1 MKAAEVTC
9 GMMTVEEDKI
19 KDVPGYLV
27 IGSRK
32 K

>member
-1 MKAAEVTC
+1 MKATEVIC
-9 GMMTVEEDKI
+9 GMMTVEGDKI
-19 KDVPGYLV
+19 KDMPQYLV

>member
-1 MKAAEVTC
+1 MKATEVTC
-9 GMMTVEEDKI
+9 GMMTVEDKI
-19 KDVPGYLV
+19 KDVPGYIV